1 MQKNLNDS
9 VCVVNDLSD
18 SRADFDA
25 VKMTV
30 TLAQAKQWYAQETG
44 KKPSAKAH
52 EVRFGKRGSVSITD
66 KNGSVE
72 YYDHETET
80 GGSVI
85 DMIAAARGCD
95 ALAALEIAKT
105 EILNAPTANAA
116 AHAPTASAAEH
127 APKPNHAALYAALLR
142 RVEKTAR
149 DGLKSAQFKR
159 MCAARGF
166 DAATV
171 AGLPNCGYCAAEVRL
186 ADVYKAHGVTSKN
199 YIAADTLVFWDG
211 AQIKAIPLQ
220 PEKEYHRNGTFQLVT
235 GAGDCHWT
243 PCSMDTDT
251 VFFTEGETSAIALIC
266 AGFHALPRKPDALRA
281 AQIPDGC
288 RVALAYDNDE
298 AGQKKFTR
306 AALETLPDALDISQ
320 LWGDGCDPN
329 DFVLLR
335 GKEAHGAI
343 AQALAAAQT
352 DGEADPDAAALDP
365 TSLQS
370 IRAYFLAKSRRHIT
384 EAERRA
390 MADPLFGTFVKLLD
404 PYRMRKHAP
413 ACVFI
418 AWGLVRLSR
427 YEIDAPSNP
436 RIVNLVSRSGAG
448 KNWTLGTLR
457 GSHSLYYQLRQ
468 EPGVDAETSEA
479 ASVTGEGLSLA
490 AYLWASEPGNAGRCR
505 VGVWS
510 EFGNAQ
516 TRGYSQEERAGSIG
530 NYDVALCNGAIQ
542 KPKSKKDVKEL
553 KGLAQEYSL
562 NGVEIRAFQNINGS
576 KVVIPRFA
584 GSGEARREFWLYM
597 TTPTD
602 DPAFDDRTVVYA
614 DDALR
619 CSAFMPADCDE
630 AFGMLREAALPF
642 EPVCPYFDAEPERRI
657 KTQTTCADYLAAHNA
672 ILKTVT
678 NAFYRANKSEL
689 LRYNLTFCA
698 GLSAGLHGR
707 KEATE
712 ADYWIAAYL
721 CECLADS
728 LDSIMDA
735 GGREEE
741 PGTERA
747 RIVDRLQAVGVKGV
761 RSDKLTTNKK
771 LLAELAGEMRAKDGA
786 FIFDTDATIFWRYEA
801 KMHRRYFLRTPEIMR
816 AVDKQKDKYRKP

>member
-1 MQKNLNDS
+1 MCKKLNYNT
-9 VCVVNDLSD
+9 VFVNV

-25 VKMTV
+25 AKMAI
-30 TLAQAKQWYAQETG
+30 TLAQAAQWYECETG
-44 KKPSAKAH
+44 KKQAAKPH
-52 EVRFGKRGSVSITD
+52 EVRFGTRGSVSLSD
-66 KNGSVE
+66 KNGFVE
-72 YYDHETET
+72 YFDHESET

-85 DMIAAARGCD
+85 DMIMTVRGCD
-95 ALAALEIAKT
+95 AATALEVART
-105 EILNAPTANAA
+105 EILRETAS
-116 AHAPTASAAEH
+116 AHAPTASAPTADR
-127 APKPNHAALYAALLR
+127 AALYADLLSSI
-142 RVEKTAR
+142 EKTAR
-149 DGLKSAQFKR
+149 EGLKSADFKR
-159 MCAARGF
+159 MCEARGF
-166 DAATV
+166 NAATV
-171 AGLPNCGYCAAEVRL
+171 AGLPDFGYCAENLQL
-186 ADVYKAHGVTSKN
+186 ADTYKNHGVESRA
-199 YIAADTLVFWDG
+199 YIAANTLVFWDG

-220 PEKEYHRNGTFQLVT
+220 PEKDYHRGGTFQLVQ
-235 GAGDCHWT
+235 GAGACQWT
-243 PCSMDTDT
+243 PCGMDTDT

-266 AGFHALPRKPDALRA
+266 AGFHALPRKPEALRA

-288 RVALAYDNDE
+288 RVALAYDNDD
-298 AGQKKFTR
+298 AGARFTR
-306 AALETLPDALDISQ
+306 AALETLPDALDISP
-320 LWGDGCDPN
+320 LWGEGCDPN
-329 DFVLLR
+329 DFMLLR

-343 AQALAAAQT
+343 AQALSAAQT
-352 DGEADPDAAALDP
+352 DGETDPDAAALDP

-370 IRAYFLAKSRRHIT
+370 IRAYFLAKSRRHST

-390 MADPLFGTFVKLLD
+390 MADPLFGTFVRLLD

-457 GSHSLYYQLRQ
+457 GSHSLYYQLRSDLN
-468 EPGVDAETSEA
+468 VDAETSEQ

-490 AYLWASEPGNAGRCR
+490 AYLWASEPGNAERCR

-530 NYDVALCNGAIQ
+530 NYDIALCNGAIQ

-553 KGLAQEYSL
+553 KGLAQEYPL
-562 NGVEIRAFQNINGS
+562 NGVEIRAFQNINGA

-602 DPAFDDRTVVYA
+602 DPAFDDHTVVYA
-614 DDALR
+614 DEALR
-619 CSAFMPADCDE
+619 SSAFMPADCDE
-630 AFGMLREAALPF
+630 AFGLLREAALPF
-642 EPVCPYFDAEPERRI
+642 EPIAPYFDADQEKRI
-657 KTQTTCADYLAAHNA
+657 KTRSTCPDYIAAYDA

-678 NAFYRANKSEL
+678 STFYRANKCEL
-689 LRYNLTFCA
+689 LRDKLQFCA

-707 KEATE
+707 MEAQE
-712 ADYWIAAYL
+712 IDYWIAAYL

-735 GGREEE
+735 GEREED
-741 PGTERA
+741 PSSERA
-747 RIVDRLQAVGVKGV
+747 RIVGRLQAVGAKGV

-771 LLAELAGEMRAKDGA
+771 LLAELAGEMRSKDGA

-801 KMHRRYFLRTPEIMR
+801 KMHRRYFLRTPDILR
-816 AVDKQKDKYRKP
+816 AVDKQKDKFKKP

>member
-30 TLAQAKQWYAQETG
+30 TLAQAAQWYAQETG

-52 EVRFGKRGSVSITD
+52 EVRFGKRGSVSLTD
-66 KNGSVE
+66 KNGFVE
-72 YYDHETET
+72 YFDHEAET

-85 DMIAAARGCD
+85 DMIAEARGCD
-95 ALAALEIAKT
+95 AVAALAAAKA
-105 EILNAPTANAA
+105 EILRT
-116 AHAPTASAAEH
+116 PTASAAAH
-127 APKPNHAALYAALLR
+127 TPTASAPTPDRAALYGDLLNR
-142 RVEKTAR
+142 IKLTAQN
-149 DGLKSAQFKR
+149 GLKSPQFKR
-159 MCAARGF
+159 MCVARGF
-166 DAATV
+166 NAAT
-171 AGLPNCGYCAAEVRL
+171 AAALPDFGYCESPVQI
-186 ADVYKAHGVTSKN
+186 ADIYEKHGITSKS

-220 PEKEYHRNGTFQLVT
+220 PEKEYHRNGAFQLVT

-243 PCSMDTDT
+243 PCDLDEDT
-251 VFFTEGETSAIALIC
+251 VFLTEGETSAIALIC
-266 AGFHALPRKPDALRA
+266 AGYRAIPRKKEAVRA

-288 RVALAYDNDE
+288 RVALAYDNDD
-298 AGQKKFTR
+298 AGQNFTR
-306 AALETLPDALDISQ
+306 AALEILPDAVDLSP

-329 DFVLLR
+329 DFIFSR
-335 GKEAHGAI
+335 GKAARGAI

-352 DGEADPDAAALDP
+352 DGETDPEAAALDP

-370 IRAYFLAKSRRHIT
+370 IRAYFLAKSRRNIT

-390 MADPLFGTFVKLLD
+390 MADPLFGTFVRLLD

-427 YEIDAPSNP
+427 YEIAAPSNP

-457 GSHSLYYQLRQ
+457 GSHSLYYQLRSDLN
-468 EPGVDAETSEA
+468 VDAETSEQ

-530 NYDVALCNGAIQ
+530 NYDIALCNGAIQ

-553 KGLAQEYSL
+553 KGLAQEYPL
-562 NGVEIRAFQNINGS
+562 NGVEIRAFQNINGA

-584 GSGEARREFWLYM
+584 GSGEARREFWLFM

-602 DPAFDDRTVVYA
+602 DHAFDDRTVVYA

-630 AFGMLREAALPF
+630 AFGLLQAAALP
-642 EPVCPYFDAEPERRI
+642 YEPECPQFDEEPEKHIRTRA
-657 KTQTTCADYLAAHNA
+657 TCAEYLAAYDA

-678 NAFYRANKSEL
+678 NTFYRANKCEL
-689 LRYNLTFCA
+689 LRDKLTFCA
-698 GLSAGLHGR
+698 GLSAGMHGR
-707 KEATE
+707 TEATE

-728 LDSIMDA
+728 LDAIMDA
-735 GGREEE
+735 GEREED
-741 PGTERA
+741 PSSERA
-747 RIVDRLQAVGVKGV
+747 RIVGRLQAVGAKGV

-771 LLAELAGEMRAKDGA
+771 LLAELSGEMRSKDGA

-801 KMHRRYFLRTPEIMR
+801 KMHRRYFLRTPDILR
-816 AVDKQKDKYRKP
+816 AVDKQKDKFKKP

>member
-1 MQKNLNDS
+1 MQKNVNES
-9 VCVVNDLSD
+9 VDFVKD

-25 VKMTV
+25 VKMTIS
-30 TLAQAKQWYAQETG
+30 LEQATQWYAAETG
-44 KKPSAKAH
+44 LKPKARAH
-52 EVRFGKRGSVSITD
+52 EVRFGTRGSVSITD
-66 KNGSVE
+66 KNGFVE
-72 YYDHETET
+72 YFDHEQNT

-85 DMIAAARGCD
+85 DMVAAARGCD
-95 ALAALEIAKT
+95 AKTALDVART
-105 EILNAPTANAA
+105 EMLRETTSERDNAPTINR
-116 AHAPTASAAEH
+116 T
-127 APKPNHAALYAALLR
+127 ALYGDLLKHI
-142 RVEKTAR
+142 EKTAR
-149 DGLKSAQFKR
+149 EGIKSADFGR

-171 AGLPNCGYCAAEVRL
+171 AGLPCFGYCAAAVQLEE
-186 ADVYKAHGVTSKN
+186 VYKKHGAGNKI
-199 YIAADTLVFWDG
+199 YIAPHTLVFWDG
-211 AQIKAIPLQ
+211 EQIKAVTLQ
-220 PEKEYHRNGTFQLVT
+220 PENGYHRAETFQLVQ
-235 GAGDCHWT
+235 GAGACHWT
-243 PCSMDTDT
+243 PSNTRADTL
-251 VFFTEGETSAIALIC
+251 FLTEGETSAIALIC
-266 AGFHALPRKPDALRA
+266 AGYNALPRKAEAVRA

-288 RVALAYDNDE
+288 RVALAYDNDK
-298 AGQKKFTR
+298 AGADFTR
-306 AALETLPDALDISQ
+306 ATLEILPDAVDISRI
-320 LWGDGCDPN
+320 WGDGCDPN
-329 DFVLLR
+329 DFIVSR
-335 GKEAHGAI
+335 GKEAHDAI
-343 AQALAAAQT
+343 AQALEAAQA
-352 DGEADPDAAALDP
+352 DGETDPDAAALDP

-370 IRAYFLAKSRRHIT
+370 IRAYFLAKSRRNIT

-390 MADPLFGTFVKLLD
+390 MADPLFGQFVRLLD

-427 YEIDAPSNP
+427 YEIAAPSNP

-457 GSHSLYYQLRQ
+457 GSHSLYYQLRK
-468 EPGVDAETSEA
+468 EPGVDAESSEQ
-479 ASVTGEGLSLA
+479 ASVTGEGLSLD
-490 AYLWASEPGNAGRCR
+490 AYLWASGPQNATRCR

-530 NYDVALCNGAIQ
+530 NYDVALCAGMIQ

-553 KGLAQEYSL
+553 KGLAQEYAL
-562 NGVEIRAFQNINGS
+562 NGVEVRAFQNINGS

-584 GSGEARREFWLYM
+584 GSGEARREFWLFM

-630 AFGMLREAALPF
+630 AFDLLREMALPF
-642 EPVCPYFDAEPERRI
+642 EPQREQFDLEPEKRI
-657 KTQTTCADYLAAHNA
+657 KTRATCAEYLAAYDALLN
-672 ILKTVT
+672 TVT
-678 NAFYRANKSEL
+678 NTFYRANKCEL
-689 LRYNLTFCA
+689 LRDKLTFCA

-707 KEATE
+707 TEATE
-712 ADYWIAAYL
+712 ADYWISAYL

-735 GGREEE
+735 GGREED

-747 RIVDRLQAVGVKGV
+747 RIVDRLQAVGAKGV
-761 RSDKLTTNKK
+761 RVDKLSTNKK
-771 LLAELAGEMRAKDGA
+771 LLAELAGEMRGKDGA
-786 FIFDTDATIFWRYEA
+786 YIFDTDAVIFWRYEGT
-801 KMHRRYFLRTPEIMR
+801 KMNKRYFVRTPDVLR
-816 AVDKQKDKYRKP
+816 AVDKQKDKFRAP

>member
-1 MQKNLNDS
+1 MCKKLNDNT
-9 VCVVNDLSD
+9 VFVNV

-25 VKMTV
+25 AKMAI
-30 TLAQAKQWYAQETG
+30 TLAQAAQWYECETG
-44 KKPSAKAH
+44 KKQSAKPH
-52 EVRFGKRGSVSITD
+52 EVRFGTRGSVSLSD
-66 KNGSVE
+66 KNGFVE
-72 YYDHETET
+72 YFDHESEA

-85 DMIAAARGCD
+85 DMIMTVRGCD
-95 ALAALEIAKT
+95 AATALEVARA
-105 EILNAPTANAA
+105 EILREPTTATAS
-116 AHAPTASAAEH
+116 AHAPTATASAH
-127 APKPNHAALYAALLR
+127 APTADRAALYADLLR
-142 RVEKTAR
+142 SIEKTAR
-149 DGLKSAQFKR
+149 EGLKSADFKR
-159 MCAARGF
+159 MCEARGF

-171 AGLPNCGYCAAEVRL
+171 AGLPTFGYCAENLQL
-186 ADVYKAHGVTSKN
+186 ADTYKKHGVESRA
-199 YIAADTLVFWDG
+199 YIGAHSLVFWDG

-220 PEKEYHRNGTFQLVT
+220 PEKSYHRNGAFQLVT

-243 PCSMDTDT
+243 PCALDTGT
-251 VFFTEGETSAIALIC
+251 ICITEGETSAIALIC
-266 AGFHALPRKPDALRA
+266 AGYKAIPRKNDALRA

-288 RVALAYDNDE
+288 RVALAYDNDNS
-298 AGQKKFTR
+298 GRGFTR
-306 AALETLPDALDISQ
+306 AALEILPDAVDISQ

-329 DFVLLR
+329 DFLIAR
-335 GKEAHGAI
+335 GKEASDVI
-343 AQALAAAQT
+343 AQALAQS
-352 DGEADPDAAALDP
+352 DGEADPDAAGLDP
-365 TSLQS
+365 TNLQS
-370 IRAYFLAKSRRHIT
+370 IRGYFQAKARRNVT

-390 MADPLFGTFVKLLD
+390 MSDPLFGLFVRLLD

-418 AWGLVRLSR
+418 AYGLVRLAR
-427 YEIDAPSNP
+427 YEIVAPSNP

-490 AYLWASEPGNAGRCR
+490 AYLWASEPQNAARVR

-530 NYDVALCNGAIQ
+530 NYDVALCAGNIQ

-553 KGLAQEYSL
+553 KGLAQEYPL

-602 DPAFDDRTVVYA
+602 DPAFDDHTVVYA
-614 DDALR
+614 DEALR
-619 CSAFMPADCDE
+619 SSAFMPADCDE
-630 AFGMLREAALPF
+630 AFGLLRETALPF
-642 EPVCPYFDAEPERRI
+642 EPIAPYFDADQEKRI
-657 KTQTTCADYLAAHNA
+657 KTRSTCPEYLAAYDA

-678 NAFYRANKSEL
+678 NTFYRANKCEL
-689 LRYNLTFCA
+689 LRDKLTFCA

-707 KEATE
+707 MEATE
-712 ADYWIAAYL
+712 SDYWISAYL

-747 RIVDRLQAVGVKGV
+747 RIVDRLQAVGAKGV

-771 LLAELAGEMRAKDGA
+771 LLAELACEVRGKDGA
-786 FIFDTDATIFWRYEA
+786 FIFDTDAAIFWRYEA
-801 KMHRRYFLRTPEIMR
+801 KMHRRYFLKTPEIVR
-816 AVDKQKDKYRKP
+816 EVDKQKDRFRKP

>member
-25 VKMTV
+25 VKMIV
-30 TLAQAKQWYAQETG
+30 TLAQAAQWYAQETG

-52 EVRFGKRGSVSITD
+52 EVRFGKRGSVSLTD
-66 KNGSVE
+66 KNGFVE
-72 YYDHETET
+72 YFDHEAET

-95 ALAALEIAKT
+95 AVAALEAAKT
-105 EILNAPTANAA
+105 EILRT
-116 AHAPTASAAEH
+116 PTASAAAH
-127 APKPNHAALYAALLR
+127 PQTQDHAALYAALLR
-142 RVEKTAR
+142 RVEKAAR
-149 DGLKSAQFKR
+149 DGLKSADFER

-171 AGLPNCGYCAAEVRL
+171 AGLPRFGYCAAAVQL
-186 ADVYKAHGVTSKN
+186 ADIYHSHGIDSRA
-199 YIAADTLVFWDG
+199 YIAANTLVFWDDV
-211 AQIKAIPLQ
+211 QIKAVPLQ
-220 PEKEYHRNGTFQLVT
+220 PEKEYHRAGTFQLVQ
-235 GAGDCHWT
+235 GAGACQWT
-243 PCSMDTDT
+243 PCDMDTEAL
-251 VFFTEGETSAIALIC
+251 FFTEGETSAIALIC
-266 AGFHALPRKPDALRA
+266 AGFHALPRKPEALRA

-288 RVALAYDNDE
+288 RVALAYDNDD
-298 AGQKKFTR
+298 AGARFTR

-320 LWGDGCDPN
+320 LWGEGCDPN
-329 DFVLLR
+329 DFMLLR
-335 GKEAHGAI
+335 GKAARGAI

-352 DGEADPDAAALDP
+352 DGETDPEAAALDP

-370 IRAYFLAKSRRHIT
+370 IRAYFLAKSRRNIT

-390 MADPLFGTFVKLLD
+390 MADPLFGTFVRLLD

-427 YEIDAPSNP
+427 YEIAAPSNP

-468 EPGVDAETSEA
+468 EPGVDAKTSES
-479 ASVTGEGLSLA
+479 ASVTGEGLSLS
-490 AYLWASEPGNAGRCR
+490 AYLWASEPQNAARVR
-505 VGVWS
+505 VGVWT

-530 NYDVALCNGAIQ
+530 NYDVALCLGSIQ
-542 KPKSKKDVKEL
+542 KPESKKDVKEL
-553 KGLAQEYSL
+553 KGLAQEYAL

-584 GSGEARREFWLYM
+584 GSGEARREFWLFM

-602 DPAFDDRTVVYA
+602 DPAFDDHTVVYA

-619 CSAFMPADCDE
+619 CSAFMPEDCDE
-630 AFGMLREAALPF
+630 AFGLLRETALPF
-642 EPVCPYFDAEPERRI
+642 EPIAPYFDADPEKRI
-657 KTQTTCADYLAAHNA
+657 KTRSTCPEFLAAYDE

-678 NAFYRANKSEL
+678 NTFYRANKCDL
-689 LRYNLTFCA
+689 LRDKLTFCA

-735 GGREEE
+735 GEREED
-741 PGTERA
+741 PSSERA
-747 RIVDRLQAVGVKGV
+747 RIVGRLQAVGAKGV

>member
-30 TLAQAKQWYAQETG
+30 TLAQAAQWYAQETG
-44 KKPSAKAH
+44 AKQSVRPH
-52 EVRFGKRGSVSITD
+52 EVRFGKRGSVSLTD
-66 KNGSVE
+66 KNGFVE

-95 ALAALEIAKT
+95 AVAALAAAKA
-105 EILNAPTANAA
+105 EILRT
-116 AHAPTASAAEH
+116 PTASAAAH
-127 APKPNHAALYAALLR
+127 PKTQNHAALYAALLR
-142 RVEKTAR
+142 RVEKPAR
-149 DGLKSAQFKR
+149 DGLKSADFER

-171 AGLPNCGYCAAEVRL
+171 AGLPRFGYCAAAVQL
-186 ADVYKAHGVTSKN
+186 ADVYKAHGVASN
-199 YIAADTLVFWDG
+199 AYIAANTLVFWDG
-211 AQIKAIPLQ
+211 KQIKAIPLQ
-220 PEKEYHRNGTFQLVT
+220 PDRAYHRNGTFQLVS

-243 PCSMDTDT
+243 PCNADTDT
-251 VFFTEGETSAIALIC
+251 DTLFLTEGETSAIALIC
-266 AGFHALPRKPDALRA
+266 AGFHALPRKPEALRA
-281 AQIPDGC
+281 AQIPDEC
-288 RVALAYDNDE
+288 RVVLAYDNDD
-298 AGQKKFTR
+298 AGAKFTR
-306 AALETLPDALDISQ
+306 TALETLPDALDISP
-320 LWGDGCDPN
+320 LWGEGSDPN
-329 DFVLLR
+329 DFILLR

-352 DGEADPDAAALDP
+352 DGETDPDAVDLDP

-390 MADPLFGTFVKLLD
+390 MADPLFGTFVRLLD

-427 YEIDAPSNP
+427 YEIAAPSNP

-457 GSHSLYYQLRQ
+457 GSHSLYYQLR
-468 EPGVDAETSEA
+468 GDLNVDAETSEQ

-490 AYLWASEPGNAGRCR
+490 AYLWASDPGNAERCR

-530 NYDVALCNGAIQ
+530 NYDVALCAGTIQ

-553 KGLAQEYSL
+553 KGLAQEYPL

-584 GSGEARREFWLYM
+584 GSGEARREFWLFM

-630 AFGMLREAALPF
+630 AFGLLQAASLP
-642 EPVCPYFDAEPERRI
+642 YEPECPQFDEEPEKRI
-657 KTQTTCADYLAAHNA
+657 KTRATCAEYLAAYEA

-678 NAFYRANKSEL
+678 NTFYRANKCEL
-689 LRYNLTFCA
+689 LRDKLTFCA
-698 GLSAGLHGR
+698 GLSAGMHGR
-707 KEATE
+707 TEATE

-728 LDSIMDA
+728 LDAIMDA
-735 GGREEE
+735 GEREED
-741 PGTERA
+741 PSSERA
-747 RIVDRLQAVGVKGV
+747 RIVGRLQAVGAKGV

-771 LLAELAGEMRAKDGA
+771 LLAELAGEMRSKDGA

-801 KMHRRYFLRTPEIMR
+801 KMHRRYFLRTPDILR
-816 AVDKQKDKYRKP
+816 AVDKQKDKFKKP